1 MVQQKFCPE
10 CNQAHKC
17 QEVYEQLGK
26 AEGPSVVLKVVLAFL
41 LPLLVFIGLLAGFEK
56 TLGRWIDV
64 KELRTA
70 VSLLL
75 AVLGTLAL
83 VLIIK
88 MINKQLS
95 RSR

>member
-1 MVQQKFCPE
+1 MVEQKFCQE
-10 CNQAHKC
+10 CNERQKC
-17 QEVYEQLGK
+17 QEVYEHLGK

-41 LPLLVFIGLLAGFEK
+41 LPLLVFIGLLAGFERV
-56 TLGRWIDV
+56 LARGIDA

-75 AVLGTLAL
+75 SVLGTLGV
-83 VLIIK
+83 VLIIR